1 MPKDVFYKID
11 DEKRKRITKS
21 ALVAFTKDDYESL
34 TVSSITDVMN
44 ILRTDFYYYFKD
56 KDDVF
61 IAIKGLLKSLIERN
75 GAPKDENE
83 ALLSL
88 FSSIFSQK
96 RPKNRSYYLDLAL
109 NYNPNSIETFAKF
122 LLEEYGNKNY
132 SEKELILLKAK
143 LHLFMILMVRSL
155 KDNSKV
161 EESKEMLAK

>member
-1 MPKDVFYKID
+1 MPKEVFYKID
-11 DEKRKRITKS
+11 EEKRKRITKS
-21 ALVAFTKDDYESL
+21 ALVAFTRDDYDSL

-61 IAIKGLLKSLIERN
+61 LAIKSFLKNIIEKN
-75 GAPKDENE
+75 GTPKDENE
-83 ALLSL
+83 ALMFL
-88 FSSIFSQK
+88 FSTIFSQK
-96 RPKNRSYYLDLAL
+96 RPKNRSYYLELAL
-109 NYNPNSIETFAKF
+109 NYNPNAVETFAKF

-143 LHLFMILMVRSL
+143 LHLFAILMVRSL
-155 KDNSKV
+155 KDNSTV